1 MPAIQVAKSDTFETQ
16 RQKINQIGADIFQV
30 TAGGTDL
37 STGNLKLGDGT
48 RQSPS
53 LAFTTDEKLGIYKAD
68 TTTLGFVALE
78 KKLIDISATD
88 VKYYKDIIVQQK
100 KLEDSGLL
108 IQDVGQNYDA
118 GSYTAVPVLG
128 GTGDNALLDITV
140 VDYPE
145 ETQRFK
151 VVYLFLSHE
160 FNQRMILSYF
170 INENEFIS
178 SITSIFPSANWMERE
193 VFDMYGISF
202 KDHPDLRRILTDY
215 GFEGHPLRKDFPL
228 TGHSEVRYSEEKKKV
243 ISEPVKLEQ
252 NYRNFDYESP
262 WEGTKYIKEVSETND
277 KKN

>member
-100 KLEDSGLL
+100 KLEDTGLL

-140 VDYPE
+140 VDW
-145 ETQRFK
+145 
-151 VVYLFLSHE
+151 S
-160 FNQRMILSYF
+160 
-170 INENEFIS
+170 
-178 SITSIFPSANWMERE
+178 
-193 VFDMYGISF
+193 G
-202 KDHPDLRRILTDY
+202 
-215 GFEGHPLRKDFPL
+215 
-228 TGHSEVRYSEEKKKV
+228 
-243 ISEPVKLEQ
+243 
-252 NYRNFDYESP
+252 
-262 WEGTKYIKEVSETND
+262 
-277 KKN
+277 